1 MYNSFYNQKY
11 DFKEITYSKSFPNL
25 HKYPAAMLPQI
36 GIEILNELNI
46 KNGKLLDPYCGSGSS
61 FISALE
67 SNIYNFEGYDYNP
80 LAILIC
86 KVKFTKIDINMLIKE
101 YNIIKNKI
109 NSKNYF
115 DSVKDK
121 LYDYIPTFKNMEY
134 WYSENVKIKL
144 ALLKCIISDIKN
156 NDNIKDFILL
166 TFLETVRTF
175 SYTRNNEFKLY
186 RIKNEDIISFNEDV
200 NSYFL
205 TRLMTN
211 IEFYKNYYY
220 KYFNDKINAAFYNEA
235 FSNKEKKFNVVL
247 TSPPYGDSKTTV
259 AYGQFSFFANL
270 WLGNNDARKIDNNL
284 MGGKNKKQLL
294 NDSIISEQIYNINKI
309 DKKRAL
315 EVSSFYIDLR
325 DSIKVVSNSI
335 LDGGYAIYIVGN
347 RIVKNEYLNT
357 DKFIAESF
365 ERENL
370 KHLFTYKRII
380 SNKRMPLKNS
390 PTNKKGSLS
399 NTMTEE
405 FIVVLKKS

>member
-1 MYNSFYNQKY
+1 
-11 DFKEITYSKSFPNL
+11 
-25 HKYPAAMLPQI
+25 
-36 GIEILNELNI
+36 
-46 KNGKLLDPYCGSGSS
+46 
-61 FISALE
+61 
-67 SNIYNFEGYDYNP
+67 
-80 LAILIC
+80 
-86 KVKFTKIDINMLIKE
+86 
-101 YNIIKNKI
+101 
-109 NSKNYF
+109 
-115 DSVKDK
+115 
-121 LYDYIPTFKNMEY
+121 
-134 WYSENVKIKL
+134 
-144 ALLKCIISDIKN
+144 
-156 NDNIKDFILL
+156 
-166 TFLETVRTF
+166 
-175 SYTRNNEFKLY
+175 
-186 RIKNEDIISFNEDV
+186 
-200 NSYFL
+200 
-205 TRLMTN
+205 
-211 IEFYKNYYY
+211 
-220 KYFNDKINAAFYNEA
+220 EA

-270 WLGNNDARKIDNNL
+270 WLGNNDARKIDNML

-325 DSIKVVSNSI
+325 DSIKIVSNSI

-405 FIVVLKKS
+405 FIVVLRKS